1 MANDQVQ
8 HVIGSHNFIAVAY
21 SNALSCYKLGEFS
34 EWRSIFTTKLDYHVD
49 LMAFNSRVPVS
60 GPNSKEVRIRTF

>member
-1 MANDQVQ
+1 M
-8 HVIGSHNFIAVAY
+8 IGSHNFIAVAY
-21 SNALSCYKLGEFS
+21 HNALSCYKLGEYS

-60 GPNSKEVRIRTF
+60 GPNSKEVGQLMVFSRK